1 MNLPFG
7 RLPKSLKPS
16 IWKSLFGGGNTITT
30 PTPSRNHTA
39 KHTTPRQAEQPCLYP
54 LNTSLPFERLP
65 KALGV
70 VYKMNIAPFL
80 KYLKTMRKHQK
91 GAYLALTKNTI
102 GQVSIPTG
110 TGKTRLQVGIHLH
123 EMIKATKH
131 QSPGIYVIAAHRLVL
146 CTQLL
151 DEFTSL
157 AIQCGLSFDILYIGS
172 SKYDESYL
180 FEKYRDKGIT
190 ALDCDAT
197 STTNSS
203 VIKEAV
209 ESAQRNKR
217 HVIAVSTY
225 HSFSRMKVIKDIAMC
240 TYDEAHTTISNDF
253 MEEILQVKDNIR
265 KNFFF
270 TATRRVIN
278 KEFGMNDTSFYGE
291 VIYEVSPRRMIDV
304 GEIVAPKFHIIRTI
318 REDKTYDKTDS
329 DMLFKTVRESYV
341 EHKKEIKSISFNG
354 DRLGAKILISASG
367 KEELFNIYDNPN
379 FKEYCKSN
387 GIRTFVFTSIAQGA
401 TTNQGYR
408 VDFEEVSRSNALRM
422 MQSLK
427 DEEDALLFH
436 IDILTEGI
444 DLPSITG
451 VMPFRNLNP
460 VKLLQTIGRG
470 ARLFGEDRKRLYAK
484 EITPKEIAKFV
495 KPYCWILLPEH
506 FESLSNPQEIK
517 NSLRTIFNNYET
529 PVDEFLRDED
539 FTTRSDSTLAPI
551 PEMDKSK
558 QEAKMYDLMYAI
570 EDIVCENFDSYMDS
584 KGINNNT
591 IDNFLNLLMGNS
603 KEIVKKDDVFNCDA
617 FIAEY
622 VASVL

>member
-7 RLPKSLKPS
+7 RLPNALKVSGMP
-16 IWKSLFGGGNTITT
+16 FGRLPKTLLSEYT
-30 PTPSRNHTA
+30 
-39 KHTTPRQAEQPCLYP
+39 
-54 LNTSLPFERLP
+54 LNTSSFDTYLETFREHQKEAF
-65 KALGV
+65 KAL
-70 VYKMNIAPFL
+70 KN
-80 KYLKTMRKHQK
+80 
-91 GAYLALTKNTI
+91 NTI

-123 EMIKATKH
+123 DIIEATKTETY
-131 QSPGIYVIAAHRLVL
+131 GVYVIAAHRLVL

-157 AIQCGLSFDILYIGS
+157 AVSCGLPFDILYVGS
-172 SKYDESYL
+172 SQYDESYL

-197 STTNSS
+197 STTNSGI
-203 VIKEAV
+203 IKEAV
-209 ESAQRNKR
+209 ESAQKNKR

-225 HSFSRMKVIKDIAMC
+225 HSFSRLKVIKDIAMC
-240 TYDEAHTTISNDF
+240 TYDEAHTTIANDF

-270 TATRRVIN
+270 TATRRVIQE
-278 KEFGMNDTSFYGE
+278 EFGMNDISFYGE

-304 GEIVAPKFHIIRTI
+304 GEIVAPKLHIIRTI

-329 DMLFKTVRESYV
+329 DMLFKTVRESYI
-341 EHKKEIKSISFNG
+341 EHKKRIKSISFNG

-379 FKEYCKSN
+379 LKEYCKAN
-387 GIRTFVFTSIAQGA
+387 GIRTFVFTSIAKESLS
-401 TTNQGYR
+401 NQGYF
-408 VDFEEVSRSNALRM
+408 VDFERVNRGNALRM

-451 VMPFRNLNP
+451 VMPFRNLNT

-470 ARLFGEDRKRLYAK
+470 SRLFGEDRKRLYAK
-484 EITPKEIAKFV
+484 EISPQDTDKFI
-495 KPYCWILLPEH
+495 KPFCWVLLPEH
-506 FESLSNPQEIK
+506 FESLDNPEEMK
-517 NSLRTIFNNYET
+517 ELLRVILNKYET
-529 PVDEFLRDED
+529 PVEEFVRDD
-539 FTTRSDSTLAPI
+539 LFTSKSDDTLAPI
-551 PEMDKSK
+551 PARDKAKMESKVYDLVHTIEDLLIADIDAWVLSKGSNNQALIDLTSNLSQTK
-558 QEAKMYDLMYAI
+558 QEGA
-570 EDIVCENFDSYMDS
+570 C
-584 KGINNNT
+584 
-591 IDNFLNLLMGNS
+591 
-603 KEIVKKDDVFNCDA
+603 
-617 FIAEY
+617 
-622 VASVL
+622 